1 VGRWEPDAKGRLAKA
16 AMELYVEQGYD
27 STTVSEIAKRAGLT
41 ERTFFRH
48 FSDKREVLF
57 GGAPE
62 LEQLLVEAVASA
74 PDSMGPLEAV
84 ATALE
89 ATAALFQERR
99 EGVIL
104 RQKVINSNPELRE
117 RELIKL
123 AALSAAL
130 ATALRRRGIGDPAA
144 DLSAEAGIAIFRIS
158 FDRWVAAGAQGDY
171 RKLIRESVG
180 ELRAVA
186 AGARAE

>member
-1 VGRWEPDAKGRLAKA
+1 
-16 AMELYVEQGYD
+16 MELYVEQGYD

-89 ATAALFQERR
+89 ATADRFQERR

-158 FDRWVAAGAQGDY
+158 FDRWVAAGAQDDY
-171 RKLIRESVG
+171 RKLVRESVG
-180 ELRAVA
+180 ELRAVT
-186 AGARAE
+186 AGARAK